1 MGKVDVALALAVK
14 LRERLLQGFAPATCE
29 WRACQVSDT
38 LPMPH
43 VYLVD
48 STVAPQAE
56 HPNEE
61 DVALVLLRR
70 CGDCRDFPLEVA
82 DSTSYFSL
90 RLHISVSLF
99 GVLTSR

>member
-38 LPMPH
+38 LPMAH

-48 STVAPQAE
+48 STVRGAIIPTLCGTTGRAPERGGRGSGASA
-56 HPNEE
+56 
-61 DVALVLLRR
+61 ALW
-70 CGDCRDFPLEVA
+70 
-82 DSTSYFSL
+82 
-90 RLHISVSLF
+90 
-99 GVLTSR
+99 

>member
-14 LRERLLQGFAPATCE
+14 VRERLLQGFAPATCE

-48 STVAPQAE
+48 STVWGAIIPLPFGTAGRAPGQRGRGSGASA
-56 HPNEE
+56 
-61 DVALVLLRR
+61 ALW
-70 CGDCRDFPLEVA
+70 
-82 DSTSYFSL
+82 
-90 RLHISVSLF
+90 
-99 GVLTSR
+99 